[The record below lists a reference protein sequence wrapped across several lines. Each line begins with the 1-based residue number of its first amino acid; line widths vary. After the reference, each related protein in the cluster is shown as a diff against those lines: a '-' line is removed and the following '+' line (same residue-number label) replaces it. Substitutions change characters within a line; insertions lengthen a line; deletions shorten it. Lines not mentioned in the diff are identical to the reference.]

1 MGPGCSEVIQ
11 SWEPVTV
18 KVRQGEPGPGGS
30 EAVPW
35 LGGEEYGEQPGGDEE
50 AHDAAA
56 QL

>member
-1 MGPGCSEVIQ
+1 MGPGCSGVIQ

-18 KVRQGEPGPGGS
+18 KVRQGGPGPGGS

-50 AHDAAA
+50 AHDAGA